1 MPRLISIITMIV
13 FYYRLSVYITV
24 YKLIFFLFIS
34 FTFYVKDVDR
44 LLTDNKFFQLKR
56 VSNWISMVG
65 LEWKMGDF

>member
-1 MPRLISIITMIV
+1 MPRLISIITMSV